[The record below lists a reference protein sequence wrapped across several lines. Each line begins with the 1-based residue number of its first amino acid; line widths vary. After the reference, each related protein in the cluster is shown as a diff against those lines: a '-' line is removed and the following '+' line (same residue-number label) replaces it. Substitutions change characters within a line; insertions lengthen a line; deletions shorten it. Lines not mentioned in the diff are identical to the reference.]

1 MKRIFGMT
9 LGVDSTV
16 LGSSAAM
23 SAAMSTT
30 MSTTMSTVMST
41 VASALVL
48 TIVLSSA
55 FVSRADG
62 TPKPYPGKRTPGT
75 SRSICPPTALKT
87 MALVPYQDAQKSTQ
101 TTSENP
107 IVWVYMPYSQSRGDR
122 FDLELRITDDQG
134 QETIRNISL
143 PEKPGIMP
151 IFLPGETTFEIG
163 KSYGWSLTAKCDSS
177 NTVDI
182 KLTIDRIA
190 ALPKQPLPTSK
201 SQANIE
207 FYDKNHIWLNA
218 ITEVFKLNGE
228 QSTFTPEAQK
238 FLLQKLDG
246 EDLKGDGMAPD
257 YLKQIIQQPIVP

>member
-9 LGVDSTV
+9 LGVDSTTI
-16 LGSSAAM
+16 GASTEM
-23 SAAMSTT
+23 SAEMSTT
-30 MSTTMSTVMST
+30 MSTIMST

-75 SRSICPPTALKT
+75 SRSICPPTALKIT
-87 MALVPYQDAQKSTQ
+87 ALVPYQDTQKSTK
-101 TTSENP
+101 TTSGNP
-107 IVWVYMPYSQSRGDR
+107 IVWVYMPYSRSQGNT
-122 FDLELRITDDQG
+122 FDLELRITDEQG
-134 QETIRNISL
+134 ETIRNISL

-151 IFLPGETTFEIG
+151 IFLPSKTTFEIG
-163 KSYGWSLTAKCDSS
+163 KSYGWSLTAKCDTSIA
-177 NTVDI
+177 VDI

-190 ALPKQPLPTSK
+190 ALPKQPLPSSK

-207 FYDKNHIWLNA
+207 FYDNNHIWLNA
-218 ITEVFKLNGE
+218 ITEVFKLNAE
-228 QSTFTPEAQK
+228 QPTLKPEAQK

-246 EDLKGDGMAPD
+246 EDLKGFGMAPD
-257 YLKQIIQQPIVP
+257 YLQQIIQQPIVR